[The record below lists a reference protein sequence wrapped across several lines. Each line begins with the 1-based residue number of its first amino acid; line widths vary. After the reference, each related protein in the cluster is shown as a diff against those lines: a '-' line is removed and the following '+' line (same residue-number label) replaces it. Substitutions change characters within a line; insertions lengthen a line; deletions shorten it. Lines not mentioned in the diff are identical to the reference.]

1 MKENVSEILWK
12 EVFNMKSY
20 AVTTELKSSELKVL
34 RKKLGLTQA
43 EFARLANVSTK
54 TIERWET
61 SDKPITG
68 PVVTLAGILNNYPQM
83 EEELTVPERTYSMR
97 LWYMCKDIPCTV
109 IDVDERNRRIRIKNY
124 MRDYIMTAFGRNEH
138 PTFEDYEDF
147 LKSRCFPET
156 RDKMKLVLKELD
168 LPFYD
173 PFLIIEKTQGR
184 MAEDDFWIKIER

>member
-68 PVVTLAGILNNYPQM
+68 PVVTLAGIL
-83 EEELTVPERTYSMR
+83 
-97 LWYMCKDIPCTV
+97 
-109 IDVDERNRRIRIKNY
+109 
-124 MRDYIMTAFGRNEH
+124 
-138 PTFEDYEDF
+138 
-147 LKSRCFPET
+147 
-156 RDKMKLVLKELD
+156 KLR
-168 LPFYD
+168 FS
-173 PFLIIEKTQGR
+173 
-184 MAEDDFWIKIER
+184 